1 MTVVGRVKRVTGA
14 NGSLLH
20 SRKYQGEESRFEG
33 LAWGGGIYEPGIKFI
48 R

>member
-1 MTVVGRVKRVTGA
+1 MTVVGRVKRVMGA

-20 SRKYQGEESRFEG
+20 GRNTKGKSRFEG